1 MKRLWIAAALL
12 GVMLAGSLTN
22 AWYAQSMTEGFNRR
36 LEQAQT
42 LAREGIVRQKSPMR
56 SMRTGR
62 AVTFIFTPSCA
73 IRTPTKF

>member
-36 LEQAQT
+36 LEQAPT
-42 LAREGIVRQKSPMR
+42 LAREEG
-56 SMRTGR
+56 
-62 AVTFIFTPSCA
+62 SCGKNH
-73 IRTPTKF
+73 PCGL